1 MDSSES
7 GKMMIDVLMDLKK
20 IDVPCKEG
28 ICDSC
33 ALKINGAHTLGCLC
47 YLDDIPN
54 NSRIYPLANIDI
66 KDLILGMIHSQKNFN
81 NMLQRIEDDSISREG
96 WYALKFVGYMY
107 IGIYFF
113 KGWLSPY

>member
-1 MDSSES
+1 MQALQYTTKIKIKYTSKRKIQECKKYTIDSEES

-28 ICDSC
+28 ICGSC

-54 NSRIYPLANIDI
+54 NSRRNIVLTVI
-66 KDLILGMIHSQKNFN
+66 KKVNIT
-81 NMLQRIEDDSISREG
+81 
-96 WYALKFVGYMY
+96 
-107 IGIYFF
+107 
-113 KGWLSPY
+113 